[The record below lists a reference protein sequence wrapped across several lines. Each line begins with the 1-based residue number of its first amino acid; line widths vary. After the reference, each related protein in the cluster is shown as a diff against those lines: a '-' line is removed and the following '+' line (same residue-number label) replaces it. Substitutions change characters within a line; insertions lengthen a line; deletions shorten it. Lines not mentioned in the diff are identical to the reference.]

1 MHYFKTMKT
10 NLMFSGALKAN
21 FFFFFLMYEVVLP
34 GAKIYCVLVAIK
46 TAWHRGI
53 PWCSHSLRSGQR
65 SHKKKKKEERK
76 TGC

>member
-21 FFFFFLMYEVVLP
+21 FFFVLFQCTEVVLP

-46 TAWHRGI
+46 TAWYRGI

-65 SHKKKKKEERK
+65 SHKKKKRK
-76 TGC
+76 KGC